1 MKRKRTVQI
10 SSNKNSL
17 KYEKVSDTSSSRV
30 MAFIIDWI
38 LSGIC
43 AGIPS
48 VIAYLILTGKSKPL
62 TSMYQFGAAG
72 LSSEDTI
79 LISIICILFGC
90 FYYVVI
96 PWKIFPGQT
105 IGKKITHLRIIS
117 TNDNKISLNTYFWRQ
132 FVFLILIEGA
142 ATPVSTYVKV
152 IITTLTHF
160 YVDSYLGLV
169 WDVITLI
176 SVFILFWGK
185 NRMSLHDCFTK
196 TVVIKMPI
204 N

>member
-17 KYEKVSDTSSSRV
+17 KHEKISDTSSSRV
-30 MAFIIDWI
+30 IAFIIDWI
-38 LSGIC
+38 LGGIC

-48 VIAYLILTGKSKPL
+48 VIIYLILTGKSKPL
-62 TSMYQFGAAG
+62 TSMYQFGATG
-72 LSSEDTI
+72 LSSGGTI

-90 FYYVVI
+90 FYYVVV
-96 PWKIFPGQT
+96 PWKIYPGQT
-105 IGKKITHLRIIS
+105 VGKKLTKLKIIS
-117 TNDNKISLNTYFWRQ
+117 TNNKNLTLNTLVLRQ
-132 FVFLILIEGA
+132 FIFLVLIEGA

-152 IITTLTHF
+152 IITSVTRF

-169 WDVITLI
+169 WDAITLI

-185 NRMSLHDCFTK
+185 RRLSLHDWFTN
-196 TVVIKMPI
+196 TMVIKIPT